1 MLDITQLNRF
11 LSMQAATGSSK
22 PGPRLEVISS
32 TASVAP
38 PAVTNP
44 KPMVTWRVT
53 RSCNMN
59 CLNCLSDSRPRRYG
73 AELSTAEGMT
83 LIRDLAAFRVPR
95 LLFAGGEPL
104 LRPDLPDLVAYASEL
119 GIQPSILTNGTLL
132 SGALAAELKR
142 AGLRS
147 VSILLEGI
155 GGEVDRH
162 RGMRGAFSA
171 VLEGYA
177 NCEAAGLVAEIRT
190 PLNRWNFPEL
200 ANILDLIE
208 RRRSRQVVFAHLV
221 YAGRGNDP
229 QDDMSHEE
237 KRRALDLILERAED
251 FHRRRV
257 GIKIATDENHV
268 DGIYLYL
275 RLARKN
281 AFSAADAYR
290 LLPAFGAGVQGAGV
304 GLAGVDSIGDVH
316 PDPYWTNYIFGNVR
330 ETPFS
335 EIWGK
340 SSDPLLRGLRDRLP
354 LLKGRCANCRWKQA
368 CGGNLRVRAEEV
380 FGDPWMSDPACYLTD
395 KEISKEVV
403 EPVEAMEDDVL
414 LTEQAA

>member
-1 MLDITQLNRF
+1 
-11 LSMQAATGSSK
+11 
-22 PGPRLEVISS
+22 
-32 TASVAP
+32 
-38 PAVTNP
+38 
-44 KPMVTWRVT
+44 
-53 RSCNMN
+53 
-59 CLNCLSDSRPRRYG
+59 
-73 AELSTAEGMT
+73 
-83 LIRDLAAFRVPR
+83 
-95 LLFAGGEPL
+95 
-104 LRPDLPDLVAYASEL
+104 
-119 GIQPSILTNGTLL
+119 
-132 SGALAAELKR
+132 
-142 AGLRS
+142 
-147 VSILLEGI
+147 
-155 GGEVDRH
+155 
-162 RGMRGAFSA
+162 
-171 VLEGYA
+171 
-177 NCEAAGLVAEIRT
+177 
-190 PLNRWNFPEL
+190 
-200 ANILDLIE
+200 
-208 RRRSRQVVFAHLV
+208 
-221 YAGRGNDP
+221 
-229 QDDMSHEE
+229 MSHEE

-251 FHRRRV
+251 FHRRGV
-257 GIKIATDENHV
+257 KIKIATDENHV